1 MNKQIGFIGCGNMGI
16 AMIGGMIKKYIVS
29 PDQII
34 CSDLNVINLKNAS
47 NEYGITITTN
57 NNEVANSAD
66 ILILS
71 IK

>member
-1 MNKQIGFIGCGNMGI
+1 M
-16 AMIGGMIKKYIVS
+16 
-29 PDQII
+29 
-34 CSDLNVINLKNAS
+34 CSDLNVSNLKNAS

-71 IK
+71 IKPDLYSSVINQIKDQIKK